1 VSEALAQQLERAA
14 RASRALSAML
24 AARLALPAQQ
34 SLSAALDECARGPST
49 ERFCALLALASRWS
63 RVRALAP
70 SEVERADAR
79 ALLAG
84 LEIERWNTLETAR
97 VALVLARP
105 QLGENAAIEQL
116 EAAFRS
122 ADEGEACALY
132 RSLCLLPRPEL
143 ARLRAAEG
151 CRSNMR
157 SVFEAIACDNPY
169 PCAHFDELAWRQLV
183 IKSLFVGAP
192 TLRIV
197 GLEDRLSPE
206 LARMALDLADE
217 RRSAGR
223 PVPPGLWLCLGA
235 HAGERGRAALALE
248 LERGEP
254 IGQRAAAIA
263 LARAG
268 AQDLVRARRAALAD
282 ERLRADL
289 AHVLSASM
297 GRELLPALGLR

>member
-1 VSEALAQQLERAA
+1 MSEALAIQVERAA
-14 RASRALSAML
+14 RASDWFLRLLAPRLAPEAQRALG
-24 AARLALPAQQ
+24 AAR
-34 SLSAALDECARGPST
+34 DECARGPAT
-49 ERFCALLALASRWS
+49 ERFCALLSLASRWT
-63 RVRALAP
+63 RVRPLAP
-70 SEVERADAR
+70 SEAERAQAR
-79 ALLAG
+79 ELLAE
-84 LEIERWNTLETAR
+84 LEIERWNTLEAAR

-105 QLGENAAIEQL
+105 RLAEDAAAEQL

-143 ARLRAAEG
+143 LFWRAAEG

-169 PCAHFDELAWRQLV
+169 PCTHFDELAWRQLV

-197 GLEDRLSPE
+197 GLERRLSPE

-223 PVPPGLWLCLGA
+223 PVPPGLWLCLGE

-248 LERGEP
+248 LERGEA

-268 AQDLVRARRAALAD
+268 AADVVRARLDALRDPA
-282 ERLRADL
+282 LRAEL
-289 AHVLSASM
+289 SHVLSASM

>member
-1 VSEALAQQLERAA
+1 MSAALEAQLERAA
-14 RASRALSAML
+14 RASRTFCALL
-24 AARLALPAQQ
+24 AARLEPPAVQALG
-34 SLSAALDECARGPST
+34 AARDECARGPST
-49 ERFCALLALASRWS
+49 ERFCALLSLASRWT
-63 RVRALAP
+63 RVRPLAP
-70 SEVERADAR
+70 SESERAQAHE
-79 ALLAG
+79 LLAE
-84 LEIERWNTLETAR
+84 LEIERWTTLETAR

-105 QLGENAAIEQL
+105 RLDEQASYDQL
-116 EAAFRS
+116 ETAFRS

-143 ARLRAAEG
+143 ALSRAAEG

-169 PCAHFDELAWRQLV
+169 PAAHFGELAWRQLV

-197 GLEDRLSPE
+197 GLERRLSPE

-248 LERGEP
+248 LERGDA
-254 IGQRAAAIA
+254 IAQRVAAFA
-263 LARAG
+263 LARAD
-268 AQDLVRARRAALAD
+268 AEDVWRTQLSRLPDPV
-282 ERLRADL
+282 LRASL
-289 AHVLSASM
+289 LNTLSASI
-297 GRELLPALGLR
+297 GREHWAALGLR